1 MATGPDELLRLA
13 RNEFAAGRLARS
25 RELCE
30 EFLGS
35 APDHPEGLHLRALLA
50 LSNGNA
56 AAALSPIQRA
66 LRRDAFDPKKHQT
79 HGIVLR
85 ALARRGEAGAAFREA
100 LRLSPQFAEA
110 HASLALSQ
118 MDEGDFTSAARGL
131 DTALRLR
138 PDVYAW
144 CMNLGLCRSSLGDA
158 AAAVEAFQRAARL
171 DARMPEAHN
180 NLGTALLAC
189 GRVGEAEASFRH
201 CIALAPGHS
210 HAWTNLGNALR
221 RSQRA
226 REAEAAYRRATQCL
240 PPLAIAWVN
249 LGNALKDADRID
261 EAMECFAQATELA
274 PDSPEAHL
282 SRAIARLLVGDLAR
296 GWEEYRWRLG
306 PPDDSAMRTRFEDAI
321 RTRRPIEILGEQGL
335 GDSLFFLRWVPALR
349 AAGARL
355 AFRGDARLFPL
366 LGHGGW
372 FDEFASEDGAGSDAV
387 GLPAGDLPWLARAIA
402 VAYPPP
408 LPLKASGKALEAA
421 RSLLVAAGPPPYV
434 GVAWRA
440 GLPSADGTEHLHK
453 MAPLES
459 LGAAFQRFTGTLV
472 SLQRGAEAD
481 ELATLSGSTPAPVL
495 DAGPVNS
502 DLDAMLGLLASLD
515 DYVGVSSTN
524 VHLRAGLG
532 LPARILVPLPPEW
545 RYGRAGATSPWFP
558 GFRLYRE
565 NRESGWQDAMGALA
579 SDLGRAP

>member
-1 MATGPDELLRLA
+1 VATGRDELLRLA

-35 APDHPEGLHLRALLA
+35 APDHPEGLHLLALLA
-50 LSNGNA
+50 LSSGNA
-56 AAALSPIQRA
+56 AAALSPIERA
-66 LRRDAFDPKKHQT
+66 LQKDALDPKKHQT
-79 HGIVLR
+79 HGLVLR
-85 ALARRGEAGAAFREA
+85 VLARHGEARSAFRGA

-118 MDEGDFTSAARGL
+118 MDEGDLTSAASGL

-138 PDVYAW
+138 PGVYAW

-158 AAAVEAFQRAARL
+158 SAAVEAFQRAVRL

-210 HAWTNLGNALR
+210 HAWTNLGNAL
-221 RSQRA
+221 
-226 REAEAAYRRATQCL
+226 
-240 PPLAIAWVN
+240 
-249 LGNALKDADRID
+249 KDADRVD

-282 SRAIARLLVGDLAR
+282 SRAIACLLAGDLAR

-306 PPDDSAMRTRFEDAI
+306 APDDRALRTRFEDAI

-335 GDSLFFLRWVPALR
+335 GDSLSFLRWAPALR
-349 AAGARL
+349 AAGALL
-355 AFRGDARLFPL
+355 AFRGDDRLFPL
-366 LGHGGW
+366 LGQGGW
-372 FDEFASEDGAGSDAV
+372 FDGFASEDGPGNDAV
-387 GLPAGDLPWLARAIA
+387 RLPAGDLPWLARAMSP
-402 VAYPPP
+402 AYPPA

-421 RSLLVAAGPPPYV
+421 SSLLVAAGPPPYV

-453 MAPLES
+453 MVPLES
-459 LGAAFQRFTGTLV
+459 LGAAFQGFTGTLD

-481 ELATLSGSTPAPVL
+481 ELATLSRLTPEPVL
-495 DAGPVNS
+495 DAGPVNN

-532 LPARILVPLPPEW
+532 LPARILVPQPPEW

-558 GFRLYRE
+558 GFHLYRE
-565 NRESGWQDAMGALA
+565 NRESGWKDAMGALA